1 MPVLPL
7 TARVHPMLPHARVE
21 AAGRIED
28 SEREPE
34 PQVARGVAR
43 EPERRRPPA
52 DPAEVV
58 DALLDSL
65 NDAELADLEE
75 LDTEDIEV
83 LARQMHLRGLRRRHP
98 RGFLSLQA

>member
-1 MPVLPL
+1 
-7 TARVHPMLPHARVE
+7 MLQRATRVE

-28 SEREPE
+28 TQREPQPPAVTPVERESPLDL
-34 PQVARGVAR
+34 
-43 EPERRRPPA
+43 PPS

-58 DALLDSL
+58 DALLESL
-65 NDAELADLEE
+65 NDSELADLEE

-98 RGFLSLQA
+98 RGFLTLQA